1 MVTPPK
7 RYDVTIPRTYTDAAG
22 NQKTHF
28 WQVGTAFP
36 LRERSGFSIK
46 LWSKLLVTDQ
56 LVVFEREP
64 EDPEALPPPE
74 DNIPF

>member
-1 MVTPPK
+1 MVTPK

-22 NQKTHF
+22 NPKTHF

-36 LRERSGFSIK
+36 LREHSGFSIK

-56 LVVFEREP
+56 LVIFEREP
-64 EDPEALPPPE
+64 EETQTPPPPE